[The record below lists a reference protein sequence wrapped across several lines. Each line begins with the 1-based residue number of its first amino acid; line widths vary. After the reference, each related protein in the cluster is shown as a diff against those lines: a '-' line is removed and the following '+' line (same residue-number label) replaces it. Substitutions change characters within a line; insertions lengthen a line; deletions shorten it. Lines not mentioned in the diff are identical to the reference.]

1 MKLVT
6 QIRYS
11 IRILLDLAMHQS
23 KEVVRIREI
32 SNRQHISLKYVEK
45 LIYPLKKAGLIESKR
60 GCNGGFYLALNSESI
75 TLAMIIRVFEKE
87 KTKEV
92 SKKLPEGYSGYQDAL
107 ITEAW
112 EEAKLAFYNR
122 LEIVTLSQLSIDT
135 TRMFWQDSD
144 MLIL

>member
-23 KEVVRIREI
+23 KEVVQIRDI

-60 GCNGGFYLALNSESI
+60 GCNGGYYLALNSESI
-75 TLAMIIRVFEKE
+75 TLAQIIRVFEK
-87 KTKEV
+87 KRGKKAI
-92 SKKLPEGYSGYQDAL
+92 KKLPEGYSKYQDAL
-107 ITEAW
+107 ITETW
-112 EEAKLAFYNR
+112 EEAKQAFYNR
-122 LEIVTLSQLSIDT
+122 LEKVTLAQLSIDT
-135 TRMFWQDSD
+135 TKMSWQDSEI
-144 MLIL
+144 LIL